1 MSIRSLLQ
9 AGASTLVGLA
19 LLPTASSATLLY
31 VASYSGTVTTLNL
44 TATTSGSP
52 SLQSVAS
59 SPGCGPNPSWLTLD
73 KATSTLYCL
82 NEGLNSPNGSLA
94 SLGTSTNGV
103 LTLKSNVT
111 TPLGPVSAVI
121 YGKGR
126 SGIALAEYS
135 GSSISAY
142 NISASPPA
150 EVYVETFHLDGP
162 GPVPDRQD
170 APHPHEAVLD
180 PTGAFL
186 LVPDLGAD
194 LVRVWNVDAKTLALS
209 PFVPLAA
216 APGSGP
222 RHVAFLETDEKTFM
236 YLISELGNT
245 VTVYAVDYRCDGS
258 LGFEQVFITNTHGDN
273 GTLPAGV
280 TAAEIALSP
289 DNKFLLVTSR
299 GETASANPGDPIITF
314 GVDAKTG
321 ALAHV
326 QTIGTGGLI
335 PRQFSISRD
344 GTLVAVGTQGDG
356 KVNVFQRDVATGL
369 LKGPVA
375 GVPIA
380 GGQVTCVVFD
390 E

>member
-1 MSIRSLLQ
+1 MSLRSLLQ

-31 VASYSGTVTTLNL
+31 VASYSGTVTILNL

-52 SLQSVAS
+52 SLQSVAF

-82 NEGLNSPNGSLA
+82 NEGLSSPNGSLA
-94 SLGTSTNGV
+94 SFGTSTNGV

-121 YGKGR
+121 YGNGR
-126 SGIALAEYS
+126 SGIAMAEYS

-194 LVRVWNVDAKTLALS
+194 LVRVWNVETNTLALS
-209 PFVPLAA
+209 PSVPLVA

-222 RHVAFLETDEKTFM
+222 RHVAFLKTEKKTFM
-236 YLISELGNT
+236 YLISELANT
-245 VTVYAVDYRCDGS
+245 VTAYAIDYHCDGS
-258 LGFEQVFITNTHGDN
+258 LGFEQVFITNTHGEN

-299 GETASANPGDPIITF
+299 GETPNANPGDPIITF
-314 GVDAKTG
+314 SVDAATG

-356 KVNVFQRDVATGL
+356 KVTIFQRDVATGL

-375 GVPIA
+375 SVPIV